1 MTKKGKKEEEESD
14 EVEDWLNADFDE
26 LVEKAK
32 GVDDLPLVDSKEDE
46 DKDEILN
53 K

>member
-1 MTKKGKKEEEESD
+1 
-14 EVEDWLNADFDE
+14 

>member
-1 MTKKGKKEEEESD
+1 M
-14 EVEDWLNADFDE
+14 
-26 LVEKAK
+26 VEKAK
-32 GVDDLPLVDSKEDE
+32 GVDDLAQIVDSKEDE